1 MVSKSVWRRIW
12 LVGGIVFIAI
22 PVFMIVAGPKLAS
35 VTGTTPFTGA
45 ALAMI
50 RFFWIWMLIYSGI
63 GCLFVYRDMEKNQ
76 ALLKLGFLAGLAFA
90 ILQSIYIAV
99 GIFPF
104 ILSEVVWAVIPLI
117 WAIIVLIYFL
127 TKQRLA

>member
-50 RFFWIWMLIYSGI
+50 RFLWIWMLIYSGI
-63 GCLFVYRDMEKNQ
+63 GCLFVYRDMEKNE

-104 ILSEVVWAVIPLI
+104 ILSEVVWAVIPLA
-117 WAIIVLIYFL
+117 WAVIILIYFL
-127 TKQRLA
+127 TKQSVA